1 MPKDYH
7 QKIARSRVYE
17 AAIVS
22 PLEPADILSQRLK
35 NRVLLKRE
43 DKQPVFSFK
52 LRGAY
57 NKIAHLSPQQRGR
70 GVIAA
75 SAGNHAQGVAFAGQ
89 KLGIET
95 QIIMPQTTP
104 DIKVQAVKRRG
115 AKVIRHGDTYDQA
128 YLHMQALA
136 KESGAIIVHPY
147 DNPEVIA
154 GQGTIGKEIDEQ
166 HPDPLHAVFV
176 PVGGGGLI
184 AGVAE
189 WLRRTRPQ
197 TKIIGVEPE
206 DAPTLHA
213 ALQAGDR
220 VVLDN
225 VGLFADGVAV
235 RRIGEENFRLLRN
248 TIKEVVLVT
257 ADEICAAIKDT
268 FDDTRTLTE
277 PAGALAVAG
286 LKKYITNHQ
295 VHGQTMV
302 AIVSG
307 ANINFDRLKHVVERY
322 EIGEDTESLL
332 AVTIPERP
340 GSFLEFCHTIGR
352 RTITEFNYRY
362 ADSMQAQVFVGIKFE
377 DEERGAGKDAVVR
390 ALEEKNYPVVDLSNN
405 EVAKLHLRHMVGG
418 TGHELDNE
426 RIYRFQF
433 PERPGALL
441 NFLQS
446 MQPNWNISLF
456 HYRNHGAA
464 YGRVL
469 IGIQVKEEE
478 LGKLKEQFDKLSYNW
493 CEESQNPAYKL
504 FLK

>member
-1 MPKDYH
+1 MMPDNYC

-17 AAIVS
+17 VAVVS
-22 PLEPADILSQRLK
+22 PLEYAQLLSQKLD

-43 DKQPVFSFK
+43 DKQAIFSFK

-57 NKIAHLSPQQRGR
+57 NKISQLSPSQRKR

-115 AKVIRHGDTYDQA
+115 AQVIRYGDTYDQA

-136 KESGAIIVHPY
+136 KKNGAIVVHPY
-147 DNPEVIA
+147 DDPEVIA
-154 GQGTIGKEIDEQ
+154 GQGTVGKEIDEQ
-166 HPDPLHAVFV
+166 HPAPLAAVFV

-184 AGVAE
+184 AGVSE
-189 WLRRTRPQ
+189 WLQQRRPQ
-197 TKIIGVEPE
+197 TQIIGVEPE
-206 DAPTLHA
+206 DSPTLHA
-213 ALQAGDR
+213 ALQAQRR

-235 RRIGEENFRLLRN
+235 RQIGRENFRLLREVV
-248 TIKEVVLVT
+248 KEVVLLST
-257 ADEICAAIKDT
+257 DEICAAMKDT

-286 LKKYITNHQ
+286 LKKYVATHQ
-295 VHGQTMV
+295 LRGQTLV

-322 EIGEDTESLL
+322 EIGANTESLL

-340 GSFLEFCHTIGR
+340 GSFLEFCRAIGK

-362 ADSMQAQVFVGIKFE
+362 ADKSQANVFVGIKFE
-377 DEERGAGKDAVVR
+377 NEKQDKSEVIQSLQR
-390 ALEEKNYPVVDLSNN
+390 KNYAVVDLSDN

-418 TGHELDNE
+418 TGHELSDE
-426 RIYRFQF
+426 RVYRFQF

-456 HYRNHGAA
+456 HYRNHGSA

-469 IGIQVKEEE
+469 VGIQVKEEE
-478 LGKLKEQFDKLSYNW
+478 LGELQKQFDKLSYRW
-493 CEESQNPAYKL
+493 QEESQNPAYKL
-504 FLK
+504 FLE

>member
-1 MPKDYH
+1 M
-7 QKIARSRVYE
+7 
-17 AAIVS
+17 VS
-22 PLEPADILSQRLK
+22 PLECATLLSQRFG

-43 DKQPVFSFK
+43 DQQPVFSFK

-57 NKIAHLSPQQRGR
+57 NKIAQLSPQQRRR

-89 KLGIET
+89 KLGIRT

-104 DIKVQAVKRRG
+104 DIKVQAVRRRG
-115 AKVIRHGDTYDQA
+115 ALVIRHGDTYDQA
-128 YLHMQALA
+128 YLRMRELA
-136 KESGAIIVHPY
+136 EESGAVVVHPY
-147 DNPEVIA
+147 DDPDVIA
-154 GQGTIGKEIDEQ
+154 GQGTVGKEIDEQ
-166 HPDPLHAVFV
+166 HPEPLAAVFV

-184 AGVAE
+184 AGVSE

-197 TKIIGVEPE
+197 TKIISVEPE

-213 ALQAGDR
+213 ALRDGSR
-220 VVLDN
+220 VTLDN

-235 RRIGEENFRLLRN
+235 RQIGEENYRLVRN
-248 TIKEVVLVT
+248 TVKETVLVT
-257 ADEICAAIKDT
+257 SDEICAAIKDT

-286 LKKYITNHQ
+286 LKKYIARNA
-295 VHGQTMV
+295 VRGQTMV

-322 EIGEDTESLL
+322 EIGESSESLL
-332 AVTIPERP
+332 GVTIPEQP
-340 GSFLEFCHTIGR
+340 GSFLEFCRAIGR

-362 ADSMQAQVFVGIKFE
+362 ADSKRAQVFVGIKFD
-377 DEERGAGKDAVVR
+377 DEKGAKDNVIR
-390 ALEEKNYPVVDLSNN
+390 ILKEKNYPVVDLSNN
-405 EVAKLHLRHMVGG
+405 EMAKLHLRHMVGG
-418 TGHELDNE
+418 TGHKLADEQ
-426 RIYRFQF
+426 IYRFQF

-446 MQPNWNISLF
+446 LQPNWNISLF

-469 IGIQVKEEE
+469 IGIQVGKEET
-478 LGKLKEQFDKLSYNW
+478 GKLQKQFNKLSYSW
-493 CEESQNPAYKL
+493 CEESDNPAYRL
-504 FLK
+504 FLE